1 MLEKYSLIPKLEKEL
16 KCICDLDII
25 EPFQKSTNW
34 VNELGMVEKPNEQWT
49 KTYEQSHETWTP
61 PPPTVEEISQM
72 SGVSYFSKLDASSD
86 YWKIEIDEQ
95 SYWRLVL
102 PQIDITFKCLTY
114 RIHPAE
120 GSYLII
126 ADIPGSANSQ
136 DHFIVWGKT
145 LQEHDKLLKNIFL
158 KIRDSGLI
166 LNKQKQLLKCAFQGQ
181 LMNYRD
187 LLEWLAT

>member
-1 MLEKYSLIPKLEKEL
+1 
-16 KCICDLDII
+16 
-25 EPFQKSTNW
+25 
-34 VNELGMVEKPNEQWT
+34 
-49 KTYEQSHETWTP
+49 
-61 PPPTVEEISQM
+61 M

-102 PQIDITFKCLTY
+102 PQIDITYKCLPY
-114 RIHPAE
+114 QIHPAE

-126 ADIPGSANSQ
+126 ADITGSANSQ

-145 LQEHDKLLKNIFL
+145 LQEHDKHLKNIFL
-158 KIRDSGLI
+158 KIRDIGLI

-181 LMNYRD
+181 LMNYRY
-187 LLEWLAT
+187 LLE